1 MRLFRV
7 THQNFAAVF
16 NGRGASFEDGAR
28 WNTSGHPVIYFALDM
43 ATALVEAA
51 NYLPSPRLVPAAFC
65 KARYEVEHPSTQT
78 LDLKRLP
85 EDWQS
90 FPYPVST
97 QEIGDQFLEAGE
109 ALLLLVPSV
118 ALGVG
123 GGHVIAVA
131 NPNHPEIH
139 NIHLLDREQP
149 VYAERMF
156 QGIH

>member
-1 MRLFRV
+1 M
-7 THQNFAAVF
+7 THKNFAGVF

-28 WNTSGHPVIYFALDM
+28 WNSSGHPVIYFALDM

-65 KARYEVEHPSTQT
+65 KAIYEVKDPSITI
-78 LDLKRLP
+78 LDLKSLP

-97 QEIGDQFLEAGE
+97 QEIGDRFLDGGE
-109 ALLLLVPSV
+109 TLLLLVPSV
-118 ALGVG
+118 ALSIG

-131 NPNHPEIH
+131 NPNHPEIAT
-139 NIHLLDREQP
+139 ITLLETEQP

-156 QGIH
+156 KGIY